1 MRWLTTSERYPNPIP
16 LTVPTREALLQA
28 GQLGSK
34 QKELVAEGMEILI
47 ENGID
52 PIKGLENLVWAPNV
66 TGQHTI
72 TALTNVVETLR
83 KARSEGPEAVVK
95 ARERLGEQ
103 TANVGK

>member
-1 MRWLTTSERYPNPIP
+1 MRWLTTSECYPNQIS
-16 LTVPTREALLQA
+16 LTVSTREALFQA
-28 GQLGSK
+28 GQLGPK

-83 KARSEGPEAVVK
+83 KARSEGPEAVVE
-95 ARERLGEQ
+95 ALLELGEQ
-103 TANVGK
+103 AANVGK